1 MFKAIF
7 ILGLICWG
15 LWQIKG
21 YLLILL
27 LVFNA
32 PATQPVEVPEPP
44 VVEVVEEDPILAEYD
59 RLIKEADEAWAA
71 EQLELYGADEVSC
84 DGPN

>member
-27 LVFNA
+27 LILNA
-32 PATQPVEVPEPP
+32 PATQPAEVPEPP
-44 VVEVVEEDPILAEYD
+44 AVQVVEVDPDMAELD
-59 RLIKEADEAWAA
+59 RLIKEAEAEFAIHGGGW
-71 EQLELYGADEVSC
+71 EGNDC
-84 DGPN
+84 DKD

>member
-21 YLLILL
+21 SLLILL
-27 LVFNA
+27 LVLNA

-44 VVEVVEEDPILAEYD
+44 VVEVVEEDRLTKEEAAE
-59 RLIKEADEAWAA
+59 AAWAA